1 MKSKKYIYYISFT
14 TSLVS
19 LLLALLFFEW
29 AKNNS
34 NYEFL
39 WELFLGLF
47 SGAILSV
54 FITLIEYY
62 DCRRK
67 NLEELFDLFHRQRYS
82 INQIKY
88 YEDHRFDD
96 LFYSVLH
103 KKFVFRD
110 SYKSQEDYK
119 KLLNNYKNNTILY
132 PEDMPDD
139 EKTVMAEQQ
148 IRWDQSVVTRRIT
161 EVIDSYQGVEYFY
174 SKMGNIIVDTS
185 FIFKPRKRFKTLM
198 GYYGMIQTLSDEFI
212 KADFH
217 FKNYQDGNCSPSVIV
232 DYIKELQTHY
242 FTENIS
248 VDENDDC
255 QKTVYDINIKKI
267 DSAMD
272 YIGKLCYGR
281 KYVKTNKNVMN
292 DEFYICCEY
301 HYNTNI

>member
-1 MKSKKYIYYISFT
+1 M
-14 TSLVS
+14 
-19 LLLALLFFEW
+19 
-29 AKNNS
+29 
-34 NYEFL
+34 
-39 WELFLGLF
+39 F
-47 SGAILSV
+47 SGAIFSV

-88 YEDHRFDD
+88 YEDHRFYD

-103 KKFVFRD
+103 KKYIFRD
-110 SYKSQEDYK
+110 SYKSQEEYK
-119 KLLNNYKNNTILY
+119 QLLGKYKNNTILY

-139 EKTVMAEQQ
+139 EKTKMAEQQ
-148 IRWDQSVVTRRIT
+148 IRWDQSEVVRKIT
-161 EVIDSYQGVEYFY
+161 EVIDSYQSVEYFY

-185 FIFKPRKRFKTLM
+185 FICKPRKRFRTLM
-198 GYYGMIQTLSDEFI
+198 SYYGMIQTLSDEFS
-212 KADFH
+212 KTDFH

-248 VDENDDC
+248 VDEDGDC
-255 QKTVYDINIKKI
+255 RKTVYDINIKKL

-272 YIGKLCYGR
+272 YIGELCYGR
-281 KYVKTNKNVMN
+281 KYAKTNKNVMDDN
-292 DEFYICCEY
+292 SYIYSVY
-301 HYNTNI
+301 HYHIDK